1 MAANREKQI
10 PAAADEAHVIPTA
23 SGAALATRPFLLLC
37 LTMFL
42 GCSSHWVLMPTI
54 PLYVQDLGGSA
65 FTAGLVLL
73 AFAIPSFTMRPLL
86 GNIADR
92 WSAAGVLAVGLAFLA
107 AGSLLLFVAMLTM
120 LFVGII
126 VRGVG
131 WSGFYAGGYATLAT
145 AAPPHRRGEAAG
157 YYSAATTSATLA
169 MPAIGLW
176 LINGP
181 GGVRAVF
188 AVSAVLALAAIPV
201 ARHRMQRSP
210 PNKQPA
216 AATGAARTSVIE
228 RGVLLATGLN
238 LCASLVAPAVMAFLP
253 LYARTL
259 GIENIGLFYVLAGA
273 TNIVI
278 RPLLGKKSDAVGRG
292 PAIAAGL
299 LSQLIGLMLIITAQ
313 DLTLIL
319 VSALFF
325 ATGQSLIGSTTTALA
340 MDLAN
345 PRSRG
350 RAMASYSIS
359 YQIGAGA
366 GAIISGALADWI
378 GMRGMY
384 LGCVA
389 ITLAGFIVLA
399 STWKA
404 MPRPQ
409 R

>member
-1 MAANREKQI
+1 L
-10 PAAADEAHVIPTA
+10 IPTA
-23 SGAALATRPFLLLC
+23 SGSALATRPFLLLC

-42 GCSSHWVLMPTI
+42 GCSSQWVLMPTI
-54 PLYVQDLGGSA
+54 PLYVHDLGGSA

-73 AFAIPSFTMRPLL
+73 AFAIPSFTIRPLL
-86 GNIADR
+86 GNVADR
-92 WSAAGVLAVGLAFLA
+92 WSAAGVLAIGLALLA
-107 AGSLLLFVAMLTM
+107 TGSLLLFVPLLTM
-120 LFVGII
+120 LFVGIV

-145 AAPPHRRGEAAG
+145 AAPPDRRGEAAG

-176 LINGP
+176 LIGGP
-181 GGVRAVF
+181 AGVRAVF
-188 AVSAVLALAAIPV
+188 AVSASLALAAIPV
-201 ARHRMQRSP
+201 ARHLMTRSP
-210 PNKQPA
+210 PSKQTA
-216 AATGAARTSVIE
+216 AARGAAGTSVIE
-228 RGVLLATGLN
+228 RGVLLATALN

-259 GIENIGLFYVLAGA
+259 GIGNIGRFYVLAGT

-278 RPLLGKKSDAVGRG
+278 RPLLGRKSDAVGRG

-299 LSQLIGLMLIITAQ
+299 LSQLIGLVLIVTAQ
-313 DLTLIL
+313 DITLIL
-319 VSALFF
+319 AGAVFF
-325 ATGQSLIGSTTTALA
+325 ATGQSLIGATTTALA

-345 PRSRG
+345 PLSRG
-350 RAMASYSIS
+350 RAMATYSIS

-366 GAIISGALADWI
+366 GAIVSGALADWI
-378 GMRGMY
+378 GLRGMY

-389 ITLAGFIVLA
+389 ITIAGFVVLA
-399 STWKA
+399 STWKS